1 MPTREDTRQ
10 ADHATAL
17 RGPSDSRPT
26 TADGPARAPHGRA
39 RELAAL
45 DRVLDRD
52 EPGVPLIEVR
62 GDPWMGKSA
71 LLGALGERAR
81 ERGWTVA
88 AAAGGSVPEGL
99 PFGVFADALDELLSS
114 VGEQSVSWLSP
125 HHLSWLAGIFPAL
138 SWHAPAV
145 ALPAGPSERHHVL
158 HAVRGL
164 LGRLGSRNRLL
175 LVLDDMHLADEASV
189 LLVQHLLRHPAPGVV
204 LALAHRPRQN
214 QQSLRILLGEAAAAG
229 RSARLELP
237 PLPDEEMS
245 GLLPRPL
252 PPAQL
257 RSLLHASQG
266 RPGLLRALALSAPWA
281 EGAPGAPHSPA
292 DPSMPL
298 LREFRGLSPLGRTV
312 AHAAAVLQEPFDT
325 GLLAR
330 AAQAGEDEARAG
342 VDELLRR
349 DILRPGTLRGT
360 FRFRDPL
367 VRRTAHDTA
376 GAAWQLG
383 AHARAAAAL
392 RDRAASPARV
402 AWHLGHGA
410 LTGQDGDG
418 VRILQEAARTVL
430 WQRPDRAAGWLR
442 AVLGPRPGTG
452 DPRQRLRLATALAL
466 SGELAESLAL
476 FDGTLARGSVAHPD
490 AELWR
495 ARVLRLLGRHG
506 DAADLLEKTAANLAP
521 DACEVRARTTGAL
534 LATCLE
540 AGERPRPALVEDAG
554 AVTETDQALQAQ
566 LLALRS
572 LASGADGAPDGGP
585 AELVQRAARLADG
598 LGDEPARRSL
608 DTLYWVARAESA
620 LGRDTAA
627 LGRLERALDLALRHR
642 LRYVVPQ
649 LATEAGRILL
659 ARGDTAAALLH
670 ADHARWAAER
680 IRSGFQADAAG
691 RLRARIDR
699 SGPPGPPHAG
709 PAEDLAGPGPEPGT
723 GQAPQPAPRGRPAD
737 PSTGLGRLSE
747 REREISVLVS
757 KGRTNQQIARA
768 LALSPKTVETYLA
781 RVFKKLTLCSRAQLA
796 ALVGMEGGL
805 TG

>member
-1 MPTREDTRQ
+1 
-10 ADHATAL
+10 
-17 RGPSDSRPT
+17 
-26 TADGPARAPHGRA
+26 
-39 RELAAL
+39 
-45 DRVLDRD
+45 
-52 EPGVPLIEVR
+52 
-62 GDPWMGKSA
+62 
-71 LLGALGERAR
+71 
-81 ERGWTVA
+81 
-88 AAAGGSVPEGL
+88 
-99 PFGVFADALDELLSS
+99 
-114 VGEQSVSWLSP
+114 
-125 HHLSWLAGIFPAL
+125 
-138 SWHAPAV
+138 
-145 ALPAGPSERHHVL
+145 
-158 HAVRGL
+158 
-164 LGRLGSRNRLL
+164 
-175 LVLDDMHLADEASV
+175 
-189 LLVQHLLRHPAPGVV
+189 
-204 LALAHRPRQN
+204 
-214 QQSLRILLGEAAAAG
+214 
-229 RSARLELP
+229 
-237 PLPDEEMS
+237 
-245 GLLPRPL
+245 
-252 PPAQL
+252 
-257 RSLLHASQG
+257 
-266 RPGLLRALALSAPWA
+266 
-281 EGAPGAPHSPA
+281 
-292 DPSMPL
+292 
-298 LREFRGLSPLGRTV
+298 
-312 AHAAAVLQEPFDT
+312 
-325 GLLAR
+325 
-330 AAQAGEDEARAG
+330 
-342 VDELLRR
+342 
-349 DILRPGTLRGT
+349 
-360 FRFRDPL
+360 
-367 VRRTAHDTA
+367 
-376 GAAWQLG
+376 
-383 AHARAAAAL
+383 HARAAAAL

-442 AVLGPRPGTG
+442 AVLGPRSGTD

-466 SGELAESLAL
+466 SGELTESLAL

-495 ARVLRLLGRHG
+495 ARVLCLLGRHG

-554 AVTETDQALQAQ
+554 AVTEADQALQAR

-572 LASGADGAPDGGP
+572 LASGADGTPGGGP

-598 LGDEPARRSL
+598 LDDEPARRSL

-670 ADHARWAAER
+670 AEHARRAAER

-699 SGPPGPPHAG
+699 SGPLGPPHAG
-709 PAEDLAGPGPEPGT
+709 TAEDSSGPEPEPGT
-723 GQAPQPAPRGRPAD
+723 GQAPQPVSPGRPAD
-737 PSTGLGRLSE
+737 PPTGLGRLSE

-796 ALVGMEGGL
+796 ALVGMERGL